1 MTGAS
6 RKTPV
11 AEAPLDAVLD
21 PVEDAGTSRKLLYA
35 LQECLRSALSAI
47 QSHRL
52 RSFLTMLGIIIGVAS
67 VICVI
72 AMVQGLSSRIS
83 QLFEGLGSSTLTLQA
98 DTPLEDRLRGQ
109 VNRLRLSDL
118 DVLRYRV
125 DGIKYITP
133 IVPVPISQVT
143 WGSQNSTGQFFG
155 TTASLQD
162 VQSLF
167 PRTGRFITQSDNDSG
182 RRVVVLGD
190 KIRKDLKMPEHPEGE
205 FVQIGTEW
213 FKVIGVME
221 PRGEVFGQNL
231 DMFLL
236 MPYQTALAFAGTM
249 INPDF
254 QVTFVVSDPDAVD
267 NVKQRVI
274 ALIRRAHGLKK
285 DDPNDFQVQASD
297 SISKTFGQIMAT
309 VTTVVGGVV
318 GISLL
323 VGGIGIMNIML
334 VSVTERTRE
343 IGIAKALGA
352 PRRFILLQFLIEAMV
367 LAVIGGIIGMVFG
380 FALAYGIAALIPNFP
395 PPTVP
400 LWAVA
405 GSCLFSML
413 IGMVFGIL
421 PASKAAN
428 LAPIDALRYE

>member
-1 MTGAS
+1 MSEQAA
-6 RKTPV
+6 TPLP
-11 AEAPLDAVLD
+11 APTL
-21 PVEDAGTSRKLLYA
+21 VEDAGASRRLLYA
-35 LQECLRSALSAI
+35 LQECLRSAIAAI
-47 QSHRL
+47 LSHRL
-52 RSFLTMLGIIIGVAS
+52 RSFLTMLGVIIGVAS

-72 AMVQGLSSRIS
+72 AMVQGMSSRIS

-109 VNRLRLSDL
+109 INRLRLT
-118 DVLRYRV
+118 DVDELRYRV
-125 DGIKYITP
+125 DGISHITP
-133 IVPVPISQVT
+133 IVPVSAGQVF
-143 WGSQNSTGQFFG
+143 WGAQSAAGQFFG
-155 TTASLQD
+155 TTESLQE
-162 VQSLF
+162 VQHLF
-167 PRTGRFITQSDNDSG
+167 PRTGRFITKSDDDSR

-190 KIRKDLKMPEHPEGE
+190 KIRKDLKLPERPEGE
-205 FVQIGTEW
+205 FVQLGREW

-231 DMFLL
+231 DLFML
-236 MPYQTALAFAGTM
+236 MPYQTALTFSAAQVR
-249 INPDF
+249 PDF
-254 QVTFVVSDPDAVD
+254 NITFVVDDPDAVD

-274 ALIRRAHGLKK
+274 SLIRRAHGLKK

-297 SISKTFGQIMAT
+297 SIAKTFAQITGM
-309 VTTVVGGVV
+309 VTLVVGGVV

-367 LAVIGGIIGMVFG
+367 LAVIGGIIGMLLGFG
-380 FALAYGIAALIPNFP
+380 LAYGVSALIPNFP
-395 PPTVP
+395 PPSVP
-400 LWAVA
+400 WWAVV
-405 GSCLFSML
+405 GSALFSML

>member
-1 MTGAS
+1 MS
-6 RKTPV
+6 E
-11 AEAPLDAVLD
+11 EAATLPPPAL
-21 PVEDAGTSRKLLYA
+21 VEDAGASRRLIYA
-35 LQECLRSALSAI
+35 LQECLRSALAAI

-52 RSFLTMLGIIIGVAS
+52 RSFLTMLGVIIGVAS

-72 AMVQGLSSRIS
+72 AMVQGMSSRIS

-109 VNRLRLSDL
+109 INRLRLT
-118 DVLRYRV
+118 DVDELRYRV
-125 DGIKYITP
+125 DGISHITP
-133 IVPVPISQVT
+133 IVPVSAGQVF
-143 WGSQNSTGQFFG
+143 WGAQSAAGQFFG
-155 TTASLQD
+155 TTESLQE
-162 VQSLF
+162 VQHLF
-167 PRTGRFITQSDNDSG
+167 PRTGRFITKSDDDSR

-190 KIRKDLKMPEHPEGE
+190 KIRKDLKLPERPEGE
-205 FVQIGTEW
+205 FVQLGREW

-231 DMFLL
+231 DLFML
-236 MPYQTALAFAGTM
+236 MPYQTALTFSTAQVR
-249 INPDF
+249 PDF
-254 QVTFVVSDPDAVD
+254 NITFVVDDPDAVD

-274 ALIRRAHGLKK
+274 SLIRRAHGLKK

-297 SISKTFGQIMAT
+297 SIAKTFAQITGM
-309 VTTVVGGVV
+309 VTLVVGGVV

-367 LAVIGGIIGMVFG
+367 LAVIGGIIGMLFG
-380 FALAYGIAALIPNFP
+380 FGLAYGVAALIPNFP
-395 PPTVP
+395 SPSVP
-400 LWAVA
+400 WWAVV
-405 GSCLFSML
+405 GSALFSML

-428 LAPIDALRYE
+428 LTPIDALRYE

>member
-1 MTGAS
+1 MS
-6 RKTPV
+6 E
-11 AEAPLDAVLD
+11 EAATLPPPAL
-21 PVEDAGTSRKLLYA
+21 VEDAGASRRLIYA
-35 LQECLRSALSAI
+35 LQECLRSALAAI

-52 RSFLTMLGIIIGVAS
+52 RSFLTMLGVIIGVAS

-72 AMVQGLSSRIS
+72 AMVQGMSSRIS

-109 VNRLRLSDL
+109 INRLRLT
-118 DVLRYRV
+118 DVDELRYRV
-125 DGIKYITP
+125 DGISHITP
-133 IVPVPISQVT
+133 IVPVSAGQVF
-143 WGSQNSTGQFFG
+143 WGAQSAAGQFFG
-155 TTASLQD
+155 TTESLQE
-162 VQSLF
+162 VQHLF
-167 PRTGRFITQSDNDSG
+167 PRTGRFITKSDDDSR
-182 RRVVVLGD
+182 RRVVVLGEQ
-190 KIRKDLKMPEHPEGE
+190 IRKDLDLPEHPEGE
-205 FVQIGTEW
+205 FVQLGREW

-231 DMFLL
+231 DLFML
-236 MPYQTALAFAGTM
+236 MPYQTALTFSTAQVR
-249 INPDF
+249 PDF
-254 QVTFVVSDPDAVD
+254 NITFVVDDPDAVD

-274 ALIRRAHGLKK
+274 SLIRRAHGLKK
-285 DDPNDFQVQASD
+285 DDPNDFQVQSSD
-297 SISKTFGQIMAT
+297 SIVKTFAQITGM
-309 VTTVVGGVV
+309 VTLVVGGVV

-367 LAVIGGIIGMVFG
+367 LAVIGGIIGMLFG
-380 FALAYGIAALIPNFP
+380 FGLAYGVAALIPNFP
-395 PPTVP
+395 SPSVP
-400 LWAVA
+400 WWAVV
-405 GSCLFSML
+405 GSALFSML

>member
-1 MTGAS
+1 
-6 RKTPV
+6 V
-11 AEAPLDAVLD
+11 ADIPAELPL
-21 PVEDAGTSRKLLYA
+21 VEDAGASRRMFYA
-35 LQECLRSALSAI
+35 VQECLRSALASIRA
-47 QSHRL
+47 HRL

-83 QLFEGLGSSTLTLQA
+83 QLFEGLGASTLTLQA
-98 DTPLEDRLRGQ
+98 DTPLQDRLRGK
-109 VNRLRLSDL
+109 VNRLRLT
-118 DVLRYRV
+118 DVDELRYRM
-125 DGIKYITP
+125 DGISHITP
-133 IVPVPISQVT
+133 IVPVSVGQVV
-143 WGSQNSTGQFFG
+143 WGSQSAGGQFFG
-155 TTASLQD
+155 TTESLQD
-162 VQSLF
+162 VQHLF
-167 PRTGRFITQSDNDSG
+167 PRTGRFITESDNNSR

-190 KIRKDLKMPEHPEGE
+190 KIRKDLKMPERPEGE
-205 FVQIGTEW
+205 FVQLGREW

-231 DMFLL
+231 DLFML
-236 MPYQTALAFAGTM
+236 MPYETALTFAADVAR
-249 INPDF
+249 PDF
-254 QVTFVVSDPDAVD
+254 SVTFVVDDPDAVE

-274 ALIRRAHGLKK
+274 SLIRRAHGLGK
-285 DDPNDFQVQASD
+285 DAVNDFQLQASD
-297 SISKTFGQIMAT
+297 SIAKTFGQITSM
-309 VTTVVGGVV
+309 VTLVVGGVV

-367 LAVIGGIIGMVFG
+367 LAVIGGLIGMGIG
-380 FALAYGIAALIPNFP
+380 FALAYGVAALIPNFP

-400 LWAVA
+400 WWAVV

-428 LAPIDALRYE
+428 LTPIDALRYE

>member
-1 MTGAS
+1 M
-6 RKTPV
+6 
-11 AEAPLDAVLD
+11 PLSKL
-21 PVEDAGTSRKLLYA
+21 PLVEDAGASRRLIYA
-35 LQECLRSALSAI
+35 LQECLRSALAAI
-47 QSHRL
+47 LSHRL
-52 RSFLTMLGIIIGVAS
+52 RSFLTMLGVIIGVAS

-72 AMVQGLSSRIS
+72 AMVQGMSSRIS

-109 VNRLRLSDL
+109 INRLRLT
-118 DVLRYRV
+118 DVDELRYRI
-125 DGIKYITP
+125 DGISHITP
-133 IVPVPISQVT
+133 IVPVQAGQVF
-143 WGSQNSTGQFFG
+143 WGAQSAAGQFFG
-155 TTASLQD
+155 TTESLQE
-162 VQSLF
+162 VQHLF
-167 PRTGRFITQSDNDSG
+167 PRTGRFITKSDDDSR

-190 KIRKDLKMPEHPEGE
+190 KIRKDLKLPERPEGE
-205 FVQIGTEW
+205 FVQLGREW

-231 DMFLL
+231 DLFML
-236 MPYQTALAFAGTM
+236 MPYQTALTFSTAQVR
-249 INPDF
+249 PDF
-254 QVTFVVSDPDAVD
+254 NITFVVDDPDAVD

-274 ALIRRAHGLKK
+274 SLIRRAHGLKK

-297 SISKTFGQIMAT
+297 SIAKTFAQITGM
-309 VTTVVGGVV
+309 VTLVVGGVV

-367 LAVIGGIIGMVFG
+367 LAVIGGLIGMLFG
-380 FALAYGIAALIPNFP
+380 FGLAYGVAALIPNFP
-395 PPTVP
+395 SPSVP
-400 LWAVA
+400 WWAVV
-405 GSCLFSML
+405 GSALFSML